1 LKLARVLGELAAL
14 LEGQGTPYAVVG
26 GLAASARGE
35 ARFTRD
41 IDVALM
47 VDNDDQAEQCIHGFV
62 QQGYVVIATVEQVTT
77 HRLATARLRHPDG
90 VVCDLIFATCG
101 IESEV
106 VASAQRVEVFP
117 GKWVTT
123 ATAESMIAMKVLSA
137 TAKRPLIRYCARPAL
152 SMERISETSDDL
164 NAYRLRHAP
173 KGRAT
178 HRLMTPVDFMA
189 RVAALIPPPRHPLL
203 RCFGV
208 FGPHS
213 SWRKLCVPA
222 VGDSKQ
228 TEPSSS
234 ASQSPDSAPTASVL
248 DKVKVGRVWCALDSA
263 PKAIAFLSNR
273 EIPQRPIEPS
283 QFGFSCAR

>member
-1 LKLARVLGELAAL
+1 LKLARVLGELVAL
-14 LEGQGTPYAVVG
+14 LEAQGMPYAVVG
-26 GLAASARGE
+26 GLAASAHGE

-62 QQGYVVIATVEQVTT
+62 QQGYVVIATVEQEAT

-137 TAKRPLIRYCARPAL
+137 TAKRPRDLGDLQAMLRANPTLDESRVRSLLEAIAGRGYSRGQDLI
-152 SMERISETSDDL
+152 E
-164 NAYRLRHAP
+164 
-173 KGRAT
+173 K
-178 HRLMTPVDFMA
+178 
-189 RVAALIPPPRHPLL
+189 
-203 RCFGV
+203 
-208 FGPHS
+208 
-213 SWRKLCVPA
+213 WRKLRSEL
-222 VGDSKQ
+222 G
-228 TEPSSS
+228 E
-234 ASQSPDSAPTASVL
+234 
-248 DKVKVGRVWCALDSA
+248 
-263 PKAIAFLSNR
+263 
-273 EIPQRPIEPS
+273 
-283 QFGFSCAR
+283 